1 MKKAKF
7 YFKLTS
13 KGSLANVFFYPEQE
27 DVSIILE
34 TDSIRKEWRNE
45 SFELLVE
52 DPFEY
57 ILQVFGV
64 SGTDWEA
71 ELKIITKSSK
81 IDFLMWSGQTGDTRR
96 NISIRTKPIKNL
108 PYDEKDNIPV

>member
-1 MKKAKF
+1 MKKTKF

-27 DVSIILE
+27 NVSIRLE
-34 TDSIRKEWRNE
+34 TDSDKKEWENN

-57 ILQVFGV
+57 TLQVFGV
-64 SGTDWEA
+64 SGTDWDA
-71 ELKIITKSSK
+71 ELKIITESNKN
-81 IDFLMWSGQTGDTRR
+81 DFIKWSGQTGDTRR

-108 PYDEKDNIPV
+108 P